1 MNSGNLVRGG
11 QRDLPQKVICLAVEG
26 QRLETGRTETSL
38 IAHSLVLSLGMLY
51 SYLQQQSVYVG
62 CGV

>member
-1 MNSGNLVRGG
+1 MWWAKRSSPESN
-11 QRDLPQKVICLAVEG
+11 LAVEG
-26 QRLETGRTETSL
+26 QRLETGRTETFL

-51 SYLQQQSVYVG
+51 SYPQQQPVYVG